1 MKDLKNTK
9 LPPSTLTDVG
19 LSMFVDVIKLRE
31 LPLPI
36 MEIELEK
43 LLWHF
48 DMPVWEKDDTDDW
61 NLTPWEVIKKG
72 VGSINHQKR
81 TEKADTNF
89 PIVVTEYNSRLV
101 ILDGVHRLVKTYLNN
116 ETVIKAKVIP
126 TEYLTKKEY
135 QS

>member
-1 MKDLKNTK
+1 
-9 LPPSTLTDVG
+9 
-19 LSMFVDVIKLRE
+19 MFVDVIKLRE

-36 MEIELEK
+36 VEIKLEK
-43 LLWHF
+43 LIWHF
-48 DMPVWEKDDTDDW
+48 DMPVWDKDDTDDW
-61 NLTPWEVIKKG
+61 NLTPWEVIKKDFRSLG
-72 VGSINHQKR
+72 HQKR
-81 TEKADTNF
+81 TEKADTSF

-116 ETVIKAKVIP
+116 ETTIKAIVIP